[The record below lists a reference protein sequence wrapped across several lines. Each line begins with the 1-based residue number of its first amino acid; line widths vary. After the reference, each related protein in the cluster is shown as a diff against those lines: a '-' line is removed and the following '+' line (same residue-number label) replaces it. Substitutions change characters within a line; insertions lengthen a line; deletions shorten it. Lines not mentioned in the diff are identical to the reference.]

1 MIERK
6 LTIPDGYD
14 AVANPRMA
22 SFAAELEDQMARL
35 KKDVEG
41 LDVRQL
47 QWQPQLGVN
56 TVGMLLAHLAV
67 VDLWWLHLAPRQ
79 TPEAECDRIFNE
91 VIGIGGDDDGL
102 PLAADGAHPAAL
114 AGKHFTDYWTMLE
127 RAHAAAHAGLR
138 QWKDAELQDT
148 FQQRDRVITRE
159 WAVYHTIEHFC
170 GHYGQILLLKHMMRD
185 AGVLPKAEKS

>member
-22 SFAAELEDQMARL
+22 SFAAQLEDQMARL

-47 QWQPQLGVN
+47 QWQPQPGIN
-56 TVGMLLAHLAV
+56 TVGMMLAHLAV

-79 TPEAECDRIFNE
+79 TPEAECDRIFKE

-102 PLAADGAHPAAL
+102 PLAADGTHPAAL
-114 AGKHFTDYWTMLE
+114 AGKLFTDYWTMLE
-127 RAHAAAHAGLR
+127 QIGRASCR
-138 QWKDAELQDT
+138 E
-148 FQQRDRVITRE
+148 RVCL
-159 WAVYHTIEHFC
+159 AV
-170 GHYGQILLLKHMMRD
+170 
-185 AGVLPKAEKS
+185 